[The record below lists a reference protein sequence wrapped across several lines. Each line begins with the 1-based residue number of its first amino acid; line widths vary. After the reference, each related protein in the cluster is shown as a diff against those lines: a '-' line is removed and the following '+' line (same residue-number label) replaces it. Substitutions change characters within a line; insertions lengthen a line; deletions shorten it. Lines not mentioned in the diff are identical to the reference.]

1 MSLGSRVFD
10 FGASVRRLAVVAV
23 LSAVVVGLGAG
34 TAGAQ
39 SQAVYR
45 WGSYKTVGQ
54 GAPNDQHMP
63 TAVPGLTDVTAL
75 AAANSANYALL
86 ANGQE
91 WAWGNGSFGQLG
103 DNSRANSVVTPVQ
116 VKFPS
121 GTVVTAIGEAQDMAF
136 AVDSQGQGW
145 AWGWNGRGTLCLGNH
160 KEERVPTKVA
170 GLSNL
175 VAVTGGGGTVVW
187 LTASGAVYTCG
198 YTLTGN
204 VATPRLVTGL
214 PAGDPVV
221 AISDGNA
228 YSTVLLQS
236 GQVWDW
242 GLGGA
247 GQLGDGSTQNSAV
260 PVQVQLP
267 DGTQAVQVYAGGD
280 LGNDG
285 HQLALLNTGAVV
297 AWGSNLCGQLGA
309 GRPQKES
316 VPIVVKVLNGQT
328 ISHVVAGGSTS
339 YVIDSTGKV
348 WAWGSNKGGQVRSPS
363 SRCVATPTAVDTGVT
378 LLSATASDAVDYHG

>member
-1 MSLGSRVFD
+1 MSLAPRASRFFV
-10 FGASVRRLAVVAV
+10 SVRKVAIAAV
-23 LSAVVVGLGAG
+23 LGSVVVGLGAG
-34 TAGAQ
+34 TANAQ
-39 SQAVYR
+39 SHAVYR

-54 GAPNDQHMP
+54 GVANDQHVP
-63 TAVPGLTDVTAL
+63 TAVPGLTGVTAL

-86 ANGQE
+86 GNGQE

-103 DNSRANSVVTPVQ
+103 DNSRANSAVKPVQ
-116 VKFPS
+116 VQFPS
-121 GTVVTAIGEAQDMAF
+121 GTVVKAMGEAQDMAF

-145 AWGWNGRGTLCLGNH
+145 AWGWNGRGTLCLGHH
-160 KEERVPTKVA
+160 KEERVPTKVP

-198 YTLTGN
+198 FQLTGN
-204 VATPRLVTGL
+204 FSTPHRVTGL
-214 PAGDPVV
+214 PVGDPVV
-221 AISDGNA
+221 AISNGNA

-247 GQLGDGSTQNSAV
+247 GQLGNGSAQNSSV

-267 DGTQAVQVYAGGD
+267 GGTHAVQVYAGGD

-309 GRPQKES
+309 GRPKKETIPVS
-316 VPIVVKVLNGQT
+316 VQVLHGLAIT
-328 ISHVVAGGSTS
+328 DVVAGGSTS
-339 YVIDSTGKV
+339 YVTDSTGKV

-363 SRCVATPTAVDTGVT
+363 SRCVATPTVVDSGVT
-378 LLSATASDAVDYHG
+378 LLSATASDVMDYHG